1 MEVPPNGY
9 VWAVN
14 RLALCFLWLIAGAV
28 LALGQDMRPGA
39 SVVIKQDSGSEL
51 VNISMLDPNYP
62 VTLLQQQI
70 ANLGAEVGISARGIM
85 VFSQQYGDTESQRIV
100 KAQFA
105 INGLMNR
112 MRGEINLQA
121 LVRMFAGAPSP
132 YTVNV
137 VQVILDGE
145 TPQEQTLRTYSNEGV
160 VVSGTSNSNPNT
172 IEYLIQLKTQDKSRI
187 EIPLSHI
194 PEEKPIDP
202 KKIES
207 APNTNLLIGLIVLAS
222 IAAGALV
229 YFLMVGRSPNR

>member
-1 MEVPPNGY
+1 
-9 VWAVN
+9 
-14 RLALCFLWLIAGAV
+14 
-28 LALGQDMRPGA
+28 MRPDA

-62 VTLLQQQI
+62 VSLLQQQI
-70 ANLGAEVGISARGIM
+70 GNLGSEVGVPARGIM
-85 VFSQQYGDTESQRIV
+85 VFAQQYGESESQRIV

-105 INGLMNR
+105 VNGLMNR
-112 MRGEINLQA
+112 VRGEVNLQA
-121 LVRMFAGAPSP
+121 VVRMFAGAPSP

-145 TPQEQTLRTYSNEGV
+145 TPQERTLRTYSNEGV

-172 IEYLIQLKTQDKSRI
+172 IEYLIQLKTQDKTKI

-194 PEEKPIDP
+194 PEEKPAEKP
-202 KKIES
+202 KPE
-207 APNTNLLIGLIVLAS
+207 PGLNTNLLIALIVLAS